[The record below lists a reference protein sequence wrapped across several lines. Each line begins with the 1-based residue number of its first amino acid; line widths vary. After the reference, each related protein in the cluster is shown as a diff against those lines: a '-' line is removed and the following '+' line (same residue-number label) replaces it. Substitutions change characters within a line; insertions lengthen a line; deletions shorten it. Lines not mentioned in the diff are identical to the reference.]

1 MFTFFR
7 FEVNGWVK
15 SDDEFNFKS
24 SSFNNMISNVKN
36 SIRGT
41 YHSIS
46 KKYLPRYL
54 AEFCF
59 RFNWRFNLKK
69 TFEQL
74 IYSCIRVAPIP
85 EYLLKLAEIRW

>member
-1 MFTFFR
+1 MTPKIGNR
-7 FEVNGWVK
+7 TNSADAACSTVANDKV
-15 SDDEFNFKS
+15 
-24 SSFNNMISNVKN
+24 ISNVKN

-59 RFNWRFNLKK
+59 KFNWRFNLKK

-74 IYSCIRVAPIP
+74 IYSCIRTAPIP